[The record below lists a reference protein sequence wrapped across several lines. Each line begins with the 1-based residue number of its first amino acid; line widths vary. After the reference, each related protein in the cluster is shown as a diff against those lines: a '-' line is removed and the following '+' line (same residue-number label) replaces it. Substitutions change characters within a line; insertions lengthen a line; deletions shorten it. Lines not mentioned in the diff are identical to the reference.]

1 MAHALN
7 FVIPIK
13 QDPETL
19 ARLATLESVFAD
31 KIQSKIN
38 AALKKS
44 GIVHFARLF
53 VIDHKYLLVITEYDG
68 DDFDYTEFFRREL
81 KDIFG
86 LLFSLAEKAPPP
98 EVIENEDKFRE
109 FAKSL
114 QVRSLGKSMRGDT
127 DSEGKPVGY
136 LFSAYGN
143 RKVRDILAK
152 LPPEDDN
159 ADL

>member
-19 ARLATLESVFAD
+19 GRLAQLESVFSQQIQQ
-31 KIQSKIN
+31 KIDETLQ
-38 AALKKS
+38 KS

-68 DDFDYTEFFRREL
+68 DDFAYTEFFRNEL
-81 KDIFG
+81 KDVFG
-86 LLFSLAEKAPPP
+86 LLFSLSGKAPPL

-109 FAKSL
+109 FAKGL
-114 QVRSLGKSMRGDT
+114 HIPSLGKSKTGDT
-127 DSEGKPVGY
+127 DFEGNPVGY

-152 LPPEDDN
+152 LPPEDNN
-159 ADL
+159 AG